1 MKILFAAILLSCAA
15 MAQND
20 AAIEKAKSACGPGQI
35 HFDVD
40 ATNYT
45 ESIAQPTNG
54 KAFVFVIAQSN
65 NTVRIGLN
73 GAWVGAVEDDSH
85 MSFPVDPGEHHLCAS
100 RQSFFSKGN
109 ATVALSS
116 FTAEAGKVYY
126 FRVRATSQGDT
137 AFLLDMKPVNNDQGS
152 YMVLKSKISDWHVR
166 K

>member
-1 MKILFAAILLSCAA
+1 MKTILAVILLSCAA

-20 AAIEKAKSACGPGQI
+20 AAIAKTKSACGPGQV
-35 HFDVD
+35 HFDVA

-54 KAFVFVIAQSN
+54 KAFVFLIAEGN

-73 GAWVGAVEDDSH
+73 GTWVGAVEGDSH

-100 RQSFFSKGN
+100 GQSFFSKGN
-109 ATVALSS
+109 TTVALSS

-126 FRVRATSQGDT
+126 FRVRTSSQGDA
-137 AFLLDMKPVNNDQGS
+137 AFLVNSDQGS
-152 YMVLKSKISDWHVR
+152 YMVLKTKISNWHAR

>member
-45 ESIAQPTNG
+45 ESIAPPTNG

-100 RQSFFSKGN
+100 RQSFFSKGMPRSHFPVLPLKP
-109 ATVALSS
+109 AR
-116 FTAEAGKVYY
+116 FTTSGSAPQ
-126 FRVRATSQGDT
+126 VRATPLFFWT
-137 AFLLDMKPVNNDQGS
+137 
-152 YMVLKSKISDWHVR
+152 
-166 K
+166 